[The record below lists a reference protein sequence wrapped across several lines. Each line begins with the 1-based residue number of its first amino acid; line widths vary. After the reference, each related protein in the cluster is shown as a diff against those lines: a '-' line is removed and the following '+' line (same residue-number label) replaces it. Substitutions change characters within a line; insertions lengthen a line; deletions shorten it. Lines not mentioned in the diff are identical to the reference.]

1 MFTIKD
7 RDNIKKYL
15 KEGNYGEILLICM
28 MRNGATMDEL
38 QEMNSLVSST
48 NSYTLNKI
56 IQYAV
61 KYYDLNGALNDDY
74 H

>member
-1 MFTIKD
+1 MYTIED
-7 RDNIKKYL
+7 RNKIKKCL
-15 KEGNYGEILLICM
+15 TDGDYGEILLICM
-28 MRNGATMDEL
+28 MRNGATLDEL

-48 NSYTLNKI
+48 NSYTLSKV
-56 IQYAV
+56 IQYTA